1 MHDRVFIDT
10 NIIIYAYS
18 DTEPE
23 KKEITLTILEDHNVI
38 ISIQVINEC
47 IWTMN
52 RKYGVDLGQ
61 IQALLD
67 RFWKKFEVVLLD
79 KPDIEKALN
88 IAMQYKFSYWDSL
101 IIASALKNNC
111 GILYTEDMQDGQVI
125 EEGLTIKNPFRQER

>member
-1 MHDRVFIDT
+1 MH
-10 NIIIYAYS
+10 
-18 DTEPE
+18 
-23 KKEITLTILEDHNVI
+23 
-38 ISIQVINEC
+38 IQVINEC

>member
-61 IQALLD
+61 IQALLE

>member
-88 IAMQYKFSYWDSL
+88 IAMQYKFFYWDSL